1 MTDNIT
7 CINITYYNVIV
18 QTYYNVTPWTAREEQ
33 AKKNKKQKTLE
44 HSEDSD
50 NLAVRDYRLLIT
62 NTPAYKK

>member
-33 AKKNKKQKTLE
+33 AKKTKNKKL
-44 HSEDSD
+44 
-50 NLAVRDYRLLIT
+50 
-62 NTPAYKK
+62 

>member
-18 QTYYNVTPWTAREEQ
+18 LITMSHNGQLGRSKQ
-33 AKKNKKQKTLE
+33 KKKKKTLE
-44 HSEDSD
+44 HSEASD